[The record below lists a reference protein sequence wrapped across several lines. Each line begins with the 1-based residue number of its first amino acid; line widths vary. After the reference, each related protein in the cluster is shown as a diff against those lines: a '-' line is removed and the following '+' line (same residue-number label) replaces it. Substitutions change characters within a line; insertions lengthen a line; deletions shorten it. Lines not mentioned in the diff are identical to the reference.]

1 LTRNLESAGG
11 TVKTEQN
18 GRSGKKEL
26 SAGCLN
32 DLPNDVPADC
42 RGKISG
48 RVKGTETAPVEIL
61 QTATCDDPDQPVVI
75 LKYLVHGTLAE
86 TLLYVEGF
94 YLYRNRKGFL
104 SLTFE
109 GTYQQQEDY

>member
-1 LTRNLESAGG
+1 
-11 TVKTEQN
+11 
-18 GRSGKKEL
+18 
-26 SAGCLN
+26 
-32 DLPNDVPADC
+32 
-42 RGKISG
+42 
-48 RVKGTETAPVEIL
+48 
-61 QTATCDDPDQPVVI
+61 VI